1 MAVSSGGLLYG
12 KNFVEKSNHRGRSY
26 AKNFFSNAHNTLGVE
41 DRKMSSTDDLL
52 RIKSDL
58 LFWNKIR
65 GFSIRVSNIQA
76 QKKRCQICSL
86 NFFWEFASRKQKLW
100 EVRS

>member
-58 LFWNKIR
+58 LF
-65 GFSIRVSNIQA
+65 
-76 QKKRCQICSL
+76 
-86 NFFWEFASRKQKLW
+86 
-100 EVRS
+100 